1 FAQRGSTAA
10 SARAISSAR
19 WGRTSRAA
27 SLPSRRKTSVGQSL
41 TPNERPR
48 RRPLASAT
56 LIWRTS
62 ECAASASAISGCARR
77 HQPHQ
82 GLPNSSTVGPASAS
96 TSLRLG
102 STCEYSA
109 ATVINPESGKKRTA
123 LLTRRDGEPRTE
135 RDEERAGE

>member
-1 FAQRGSTAA
+1 
-10 SARAISSAR
+10 
-19 WGRTSRAA
+19 
-27 SLPSRRKTSVGQSL
+27 
-41 TPNERPR
+41 
-48 RRPLASAT
+48 
-56 LIWRTS
+56 
-62 ECAASASAISGCARR
+62 SASAISGCARR

-102 STCEYSA
+102 SSCEYSA

-135 RDEERAGE
+135 RDEERAGEPLQERNRRRVRAQPTGGTAREYCHQTVHHRALPVEKEAEQHDPRTRRLGPWIDELI